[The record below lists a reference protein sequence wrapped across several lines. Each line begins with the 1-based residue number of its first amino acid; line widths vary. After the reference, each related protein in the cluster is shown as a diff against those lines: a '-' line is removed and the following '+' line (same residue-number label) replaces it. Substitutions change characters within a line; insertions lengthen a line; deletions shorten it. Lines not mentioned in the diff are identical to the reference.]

1 MQTLVK
7 TISTAIK
14 NLVRTVKVS
23 RYGKDDTVTGLE
35 AMPYGEDSNPVA
47 GMDAVYLELSS
58 RKNKVIV
65 GYINKQQIA
74 AVGEKRIFS
83 TDENGNIKFYIW
95 LHADGTCEF
104 NGNTN
109 HLAQFEGLKTAY
121 DQLKSDFDSFVD
133 VFNKHVHPGVAGGNT
148 SSAVTTTLA
157 SETTG
162 DISGAKLDNHLCP

>member
-7 TISTAIK
+7 TISTSIK
-14 NLVRTVKVS
+14 NLVRSIKVS
-23 RYGKDDTVTGLE
+23 RFGKDDTVTGLE
-35 AMPYGEDSNPVA
+35 AMPYGEDSNPIA

-104 NGNTN
+104 NGSQN
-109 HLAQFEGLKTAY
+109 HLTQFEALKTAF
-121 DQLKSDFDSFVD
+121 DKLKSDF
-133 VFNKHVHPGVAGGNT
+133 NAHVH
-148 SSAVTTTLA
+148 SSNGTPPTIPSTA
-157 SETTG
+157 
-162 DISGAKLDNHLCP
+162 DMSGAKLDNHLCP